1 MVKTKVFVGNLS
13 FKTTE
18 AELSKA
24 FGVAGVVSSANII
37 TRGPRSLGYGF
48 VEMESEDA
56 ARKAVE
62 LLNKKDVDG
71 RQINVD
77 LAKPRE
83 EGEGSSPRTERVRGG
98 SRGRRIRGG
107 RGGSKGPST
116 ATRGGRRESPETNS
130 NNFRG
135 APRRGS
141 GRPRG
146 GRGGRKVSRP
156 SIEQRPNTPSKT
168 TLFVANLPFSLDDEG
183 FGKIF
188 TSHGI
193 QVKSA
198 KVVRRPN
205 GSSKGFGFVEFEK
218 EEDQVKGLA
227 LNQTKVGDPE
237 RELQIKI
244 ALTEKEE
251 AKEEKK
257 EESKEEQK
265 PQQPKEQP
273 PTKKEE
279 KAPAAEQPKKEEKP
293 AEPKKEQKAQPPK
306 NQKK

>member
-18 AELSKA
+18 AELSNA
-24 FGVAGVVSSANII
+24 FGAAGVVSSANII

-48 VEMESEDA
+48 VEMESEDT

-62 LLNKKDVDG
+62 LLNKKDIDG

-83 EGEGSSPRTERVRGG
+83 EGEGSSPRTDRARGG
-98 SRGRRIRGG
+98 SRGRRFRGG
-107 RGGSKGPST
+107 RGGSRGSSD
-116 ATRGGRRESPETNS
+116 TRGGRRSEERTNG
-130 NNFRG
+130 NFRGG
-135 APRRGS
+135 APRRG
-141 GRPRG
+141 GVRPRG
-146 GRGGRKVSRP
+146 GRGRKVARP

-168 TLFVANLPFSLDDEG
+168 TLFVANLPFSLEDEG

-193 QVKSA
+193 TVKSA

-251 AKEEKK
+251 TKEEKK

-265 PQQPKEQP
+265 PQPKEQP
-273 PTKKEE
+273 KKEE
-279 KAPAAEQPKKEEKP
+279 KPAQEQPKKEEKP
-293 AEPKKEQKAQPPK
+293 AEPKKEQPK
-306 NQKK
+306 VQTPKTQLKK